1 MGGAPWS
8 GGVYLVYLSTSPPP
22 TYRVPMPPG
31 VESEGRGP

>member
-1 MGGAPWS
+1 MGGVPWS
-8 GGVYLVYLSTSPPP
+8 GGVYLVYLSTSPP